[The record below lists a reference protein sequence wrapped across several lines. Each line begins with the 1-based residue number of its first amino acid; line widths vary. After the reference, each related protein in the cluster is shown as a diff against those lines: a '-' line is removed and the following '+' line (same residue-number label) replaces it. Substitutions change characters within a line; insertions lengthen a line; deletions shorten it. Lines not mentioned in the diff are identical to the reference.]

1 MTSCLVP
8 LRAVAWPGSKGH
20 LHTDYKVN
28 GAPRGWQH
36 PSLPSPCHLR
46 HLLTC
51 KYGYV
56 VSFLKILKIN
66 YTDDVEDDNNGRY
79 IPRTRHHA
87 KYFTCSNLSS
97 HNNPI
102 IPIVQIIPTLQRMEG
117 GSEVLGNLPGS
128 ESFILLSWR
137 QSNSGS

>member
-1 MTSCLVP
+1 M
-8 LRAVAWPGSKGH
+8 RPGSKGH

-28 GAPRGWQH
+28 GAPRSWQRL
-36 PSLPSPCHLR
+36 SLPSPCPLR

-51 KYGYV
+51 KYGYA
-56 VSFLKILKIN
+56 VSFLKILKLN
-66 YTDDVEDDNNGRY
+66 HNDDVEDANNGRY
-79 IPRTRHHA
+79 TPRTQHHA

-97 HNNPI
+97 HSNPI
-102 IPIVQIIPTLQRMEG
+102 SPVVQIIPTLQRMEG

-137 QSNSGS
+137 QSNSGA